1 MEPVYRKNTNADD
14 HSKQTGSNWF
24 ELVSVEDREKYGEY
38 RRGGT
43 YLKGRKL
50 MKKFLKLKNKILKII
65 VAIKDKAIINKLNHF
80 VKDIIISE

>member
-50 MKKFLKLKNKILKII
+50 MKNFLKLKNKILKVI
-65 VAIKDKAIINKLNHF
+65 VAIKDQAIINNLDHLLK
-80 VKDIIISE
+80 I

>member
-50 MKKFLKLKNKILKII
+50 MKIFLKLKNKILKLI
-65 VAIKDKAIINKLNHF
+65 VAIKDKAIINLNLITLL
-80 VKDIIISE
+80 KI